1 MHNFKVLKND
11 GEFRVCDHRYKLAFT
26 RVTVVR
32 QSDLNSLPFRKF
44 KFADFSNVIASDFQT
59 GLLVGRFTCNLGIYF
74 DRQMYGFKNDM
85 SLLFASLRYY
95 WCGWWSGV
103 PACLLKK
110 YQGSFPNQGL
120 EVMLYNLTFL
130 NLCNCY
136 LYFVN
141 IISWYT
147 DTFIVVCFW

>member
-1 MHNFKVLKND
+1 MLNND
-11 GEFRVCDHRYKLAFT
+11 GQFRVYDHQYKLAFIG
-26 RVTVVR
+26 VIVIR
-32 QSDLNSLPFRKF
+32 QSNLDSLPFRKF
-44 KFADFSNVIASDFQT
+44 KFDDFYNVIAGDFQT
-59 GLLVGRFTCNLGIYF
+59 GLLVGRSTCNLRIYF

-95 WCGWWSGV
+95 WCRWWSGV

-110 YQGSFPNQGL
+110 YEGCFQNQGL
-120 EVMLYNLTFL
+120 EVMFYNFSFL
-130 NLCNCY
+130 NVCNCY

-141 IISWYT
+141 IITWYT